1 MGNSAQDGVNMA
13 VANKDEGINYGQY
26 LQVREKKKNCKKNR
40 QIEGRS
46 ALHSLNVNKL
56 PTFLSFCDFERLSF
70 VTVGQDFDSPNSSI
84 RPSRLSCP

>member
-26 LQVREKKKNCKKNR
+26 LQVRVKKKNC

-46 ALHSLNVNKL
+46 AQLSLNVNKL
-56 PTFLSFCDFERLSF
+56 SRLFSPFVTFRNFGTFLLNSCIKL
-70 VTVGQDFDSPNSSI
+70 VGTTGMYHNCILP
-84 RPSRLSCP
+84 L